1 MKILVVGSMNMD
13 FRINVPHLVTN
24 GETELSDR
32 LDLIPGGKGA
42 NQAFAAGRLG
52 IQTVMLGA
60 RGDDTYGKKLVDSLN
75 SAGVETSQLAVRT
88 DISTGIAIVE
98 VDKSGDNS
106 IIVIPGANATV
117 DPEYIDKNQNIFQEC
132 DIVLLQM
139 EIPPETVLY
148 TAKTAK
154 KFGKTVV
161 LDPAPVPPVMPENIY
176 KYVDYIKPNETEL
189 QMLTGEKEL
198 EKGMKKLISSG
209 VGCVIVTTGKN
220 GALVLEKGSSTVMK
234 YPTPDVPVVDTT
246 AAGDSFSAAFSVA
259 LSEGKSIGDAVKF
272 ANIVGAVVVSKKGA
286 QTSIPDRECVEE
298 FSKTLDEKFL

>member
-1 MKILVVGSMNMD
+1 MKILVVGSMNID
-13 FRINVPHLVTN
+13 FRINVPHLVN
-24 GETELSDR
+24 RGETELSDK
-32 LDLIPGGKGA
+32 LDFIPGGKGA

-52 IQTVMLGA
+52 IQTIMMGA
-60 RGDDTYGKKLVDSLN
+60 RGDDTYGEKLVDSLN
-75 SAGVETSQLAVRT
+75 SAGVETGRLAVRPGV
-88 DISTGIAIVE
+88 STGIAIVE
-98 VDKSGDNS
+98 VDKSGNNS

-117 DPEYIDKNQNIFQEC
+117 DPEYIDQNGDILQQC

-139 EIPPETVLY
+139 EIPPETVLH
-148 TAKTAK
+148 TAEMAK

-189 QMLTGEKEL
+189 QMLTGEKDL
-198 EKGMKKLISSG
+198 EKGMHKLISSG
-209 VGCVIVTTGKN
+209 VRCVIVTTGKK

-259 LSEGKSIGDAVKF
+259 LSEGKSVEEAVKF
-272 ANIVGAVVVSKKGA
+272 ANIVGAVVVSRKGA
-286 QTSIPDRECVEE
+286 QTSIPDRKYVEE
-298 FSKTLDEKFL
+298 FSKTVDAKFL